1 MDSEA
6 GQDKGVAS
14 SVLWVRD
21 RWNTGMPASL
31 ETKRGRSDGRVGLP
45 CAYGFFQWVSPIAT
59 GPATS

>member
-21 RWNTGMPASL
+21 RWYTGMPASL